1 MRIRIEKRLTPTF
14 GMQVAVGI
22 ISFILALMVG
32 GIFLEN
38 TGFSAVDVYL
48 RMAEGAFGSMYG
60 FSETIVKMIPLL
72 ICALGISVA
81 FQMQLWNI
89 GAEGQFY
96 MGALASGAAIL
107 FGPELPGIF
116 WIPIL
121 MMVAMIAGGLWGGL
135 AGYLKA
141 KWNVNEILSTLM
153 LNYIAI
159 LLLNYYVYGP
169 WRDPK
174 GLNFP
179 LTAAFSPEAILPTI
193 GATRIHLGLFIAIGV
208 GIALWVLLGY
218 SRWGYEIR
226 VMGSSLKAA
235 EYAGMNRFRT
245 TILVMGISGA
255 LAGLAGMIEVTG
267 IIGKLQPGISA
278 GYGYTAIIIAWL
290 GKLHPL
296 AIGIVSFLFGALQ
309 VGSYWV
315 QSAGVPAS
323 VATMLQ
329 GAVLFF
335 VIGGEFLTRYRI
347 TFVNEEGEE

>member
-1 MRIRIEKRLTPTF
+1 MKIRLEKRLTPTVNMQIGVAILSVFFALLF
-14 GMQVAVGI
+14 GG
-22 ISFILALMVG
+22 F
-32 GIFLEN
+32 FLEL
-38 TGFSAVDVYL
+38 TGFSALSIYGK
-48 RMAEGAFGSMYG
+48 MADGALGSMYG
-60 FSETIVKMIPLL
+60 FSETVVKMIPLFL
-72 ICALGISVA
+72 CVLGISVA

-96 MGALASGAAIL
+96 VGALASGAAIL

-121 MMVAMIAGGLWGGL
+121 MLIAMAAGGFWGMI

-159 LLLNYYVYGP
+159 LTMNYYVYGP

-179 LTAAFSPEAILPTI
+179 LTAAFSPEAMLPTI
-193 GATRIHLGLFIAIGV
+193 GATRIHLGFFIAIGV
-208 GIALWVLLGY
+208 ALVLWVLLGY

-226 VMGSSLKAA
+226 VMGSSIKAA

-245 TILVMGISGA
+245 TVFVMGISGA
-255 LAGLAGMIEVTG
+255 LAGLAGMVEVCG
-267 IIGKLQPGISA
+267 VIGKLQPGISA

-290 GKLHPL
+290 GKLHPAAM
-296 AIGIVSFLFGALQ
+296 AIVAFFFGALQ
-309 VGSYWV
+309 VGGYWV
-315 QSAGVPAS
+315 QSAGVPATA
-323 VATMLQ
+323 ATMLQ

-347 TFVNEEGEE
+347 SFEKGEKE